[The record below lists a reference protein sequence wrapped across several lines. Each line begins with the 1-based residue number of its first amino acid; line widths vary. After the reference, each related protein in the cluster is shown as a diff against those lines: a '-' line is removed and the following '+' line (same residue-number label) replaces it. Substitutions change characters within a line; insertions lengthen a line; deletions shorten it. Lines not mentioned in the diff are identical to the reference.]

1 MSTNSMAKY
10 EKQISV
16 LWMIVS
22 GKINYQGIFLQLLKN
37 WEVEQKGSIS
47 RLPL

>member
-1 MSTNSMAKY
+1 MAKY
-10 EKQISV
+10 EKPISV

-37 WEVEQKGSIS
+37 REVKQKVSIS